1 MGSLLRLQLPVDQ
14 GHHFTVHRRHFLIY
28 SEVTTRPKN
37 IVKIRVEMMLTLS
50 ERKKKKKEKSLRLM
64 E

>member
-14 GHHFTVHRRHFLIY
+14 GHHFTVHRRHFLFY

-37 IVKIRVEMMLTLS
+37 IVKIRVDANA
-50 ERKKKKKEKSLRLM
+50 K
-64 E
+64 